1 MTQKRKRYD
10 KQFKIAAAR
19 VVLGGEMRA
28 VDLARELGIKDSTLR
43 RWAQEYEEMGE
54 NAFPGNGSPKVNKD
68 YEIVKLRK
76 RIEETRAR
84 ERAAKKFPGL
94 LESRP
99 CVRCEFLKEHRGEFG
114 PIRKAC
120 GILRVSKSEY
130 YDYVKRRKS
139 NAQIER
145 EALEGFVAERFDL
158 HKGRYG
164 YRRINRELRR
174 DGIVVSEKRVLAVM
188 RKLGLQAKGA
198 SRKHKRA
205 KAVEMGD
212 PRVNLVD
219 RAFDVEARNKL
230 WVGDITYIG
239 TGEGWLYLAAVI
251 DAFHRK
257 VVGWSMSERMT
268 EKLVTDALEQA
279 VGRESPPDDFSLVF
293 HDDQGSQY
301 TSRAFQRCLESHGIA
316 QSMSRPGNPWDNALA
331 ESFFKT
337 LKRELV
343 NGKGYK
349 TREEAKQDVL
359 KYIELYYNRQRMHSS
374 IGYNAPCDLE
384 RDVA

>member
-1 MTQKRKRYD
+1 MTQRRKRYD
-10 KQFKIAAAR
+10 KQFKIAAAKTVLSGEIR
-19 VVLGGEMRA
+19 V
-28 VDLARELGIKDSTLR
+28 VDLAKELGIKDSTLR
-43 RWAQEYEEMGE
+43 RWAQEHGETGE

-76 RIEETRAR
+76 RVEEPGR
-84 ERAAKKFPGL
+84 E
-94 LESRP
+94 
-99 CVRCEFLKEHRGEFG
+99 
-114 PIRKAC
+114 
-120 GILRVSKSEY
+120 
-130 YDYVKRRKS
+130 
-139 NAQIER
+139 
-145 EALEGFVAERFDL
+145 
-158 HKGRYG
+158 
-164 YRRINRELRR
+164 
-174 DGIVVSEKRVLAVM
+174 
-188 RKLGLQAKGA
+188 
-198 SRKHKRA
+198 
-205 KAVEMGD
+205 
-212 PRVNLVD
+212 NLVD
-219 RAFDVEARNKL
+219 RAFDVEVRNKL

-239 TGEGWLYLAAVI
+239 TGEGWPCLAAVI

-257 VVGWSMSERMT
+257 VVGWSMSGRMT

-349 TREEAKQDVL
+349 TREEAKQDVF